1 VPELN
6 SLALDRIERADRRQ
20 IAVEA
25 LDLDRRQLADAALRK
40 G

>member
-1 VPELN
+1 MR
-6 SLALDRIERADRRQ
+6 SAISRQRIRPDRRQ

-25 LDLDRRQLADAALRK
+25 LDLDRRLLAGAASRK